1 MDVFQLIGDF
11 LHLVAI
17 LLLLL
22 KILASK
28 NVVGLSY
35 KTQEIFIVVFLT
47 RYSDMVL
54 ENHWGSIYFNI
65 MRFIFIGINAMTIYY
80 MRFKRPYKLVP
91 ILWSR
96 ATMQRPTA
104 SHTTICIW
112 WPPPWPSSFITSGQ
126 STASSNHSRGGSKQL
141 LFCPSSTWLLNSMT
155 WKISLLTLYSFWVSI
170 GSSTS
175 FIGISSII

>member
-35 KTQEIFIVVFLT
+35 KTQEMFIVVFLT

-54 ENHWGSIYFNI
+54 
-65 MRFIFIGINAMTIYY
+65 
-80 MRFKRPYKLVP
+80 
-91 ILWSR
+91 
-96 ATMQRPTA
+96 
-104 SHTTICIW
+104 
-112 WPPPWPSSFITSGQ
+112 
-126 STASSNHSRGGSKQL
+126 
-141 LFCPSSTWLLNSMT
+141 
-155 WKISLLTLYSFWVSI
+155 
-170 GSSTS
+170 
-175 FIGISSII
+175 